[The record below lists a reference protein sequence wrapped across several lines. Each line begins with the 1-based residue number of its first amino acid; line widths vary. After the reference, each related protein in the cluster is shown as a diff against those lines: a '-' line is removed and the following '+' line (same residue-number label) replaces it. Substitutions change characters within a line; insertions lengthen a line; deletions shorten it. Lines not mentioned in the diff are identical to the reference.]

1 MAGGHV
7 KYRHLSRKS
16 SHRKALL
23 RNLVASLF
31 EHESIRTTWPKAK
44 EAQRFAEKLITLGKK
59 NTNGSRNAAWRH
71 FYVCIE
77 QYHPFFIC
85 AYGGFEQEPEKYIP
99 KLFGELRLRYAN
111 RPGGYTRVLRIEP
124 SKEDQDREDG
134 EEKLELLAR
143 RLEKLDVDVEPVQK
157 IVYPD
162 AEKRLKPKKARW
174 TLN

>member
-31 EHESIRTTWPKAK
+31 EHESIQTTWPKAK

-77 QYHPFFIC
+77 QYHSFTISRGALLTMDLHSNRKSISQNSSANY
-85 AYGGFEQEPEKYIP
+85 AYATPTDQAG
-99 KLFGELRLRYAN
+99 
-111 RPGGYTRVLRIEP
+111 TRVSSTSNR
-124 SKEDQDREDG
+124 SKKT
-134 EEKLELLAR
+134 KLHPR
-143 RLEKLDVDVEPVQK
+143 F
-157 IVYPD
+157 
-162 AEKRLKPKKARW
+162 
-174 TLN
+174 

>member
-31 EHESIRTTWPKAK
+31 EHESIQTTWPKAK

-77 QYHPFFIC
+77 QYHSFPIS
-85 AYGGFEQEPEKYIP
+85 GGALLTMDLHSTRKSISQNSSANYASATPTDQAVTHVSSASSQSK
-99 KLFGELRLRYAN
+99 KTKRRLRYWN
-111 RPGGYTRVLRIEP
+111 
-124 SKEDQDREDG
+124 
-134 EEKLELLAR
+134 
-143 RLEKLDVDVEPVQK
+143 
-157 IVYPD
+157 
-162 AEKRLKPKKARW
+162 
-174 TLN
+174 

>member
-1 MAGGHV
+1 MAGGLV

-31 EHESIRTTWPKAK
+31 EHESIQTTWPKAK

-77 QYHPFFIC
+77 QYH
-85 AYGGFEQEPEKYIP
+85 
-99 KLFGELRLRYAN
+99 LFPLSGEALLTVDLHSNRESISQNSSAN
-111 RPGGYTRVLRIEP
+111 FASATPTDQAATRVSSASNR
-124 SKEDQDREDG
+124 SK
-134 EEKLELLAR
+134 KTKR
-143 RLEKLDVDVEPVQK
+143 RP
-157 IVYPD
+157 
-162 AEKRLKPKKARW
+162 RFW
-174 TLN
+174 N